1 DQETMTCELENPYI
15 LIYEEKISSA
25 KSLIPLLET
34 ISRQKEPLL
43 IIAED
48 VEGDALAT
56 LVLNKLKGILQV
68 CAVKAPGYGDR
79 RKAML
84 EDIATLTGGRAIF
97 KDLGIQ
103 LQNVQLRALGRAK
116 KVKIDAE
123 NTTITEGK
131 GDKKSIEGRVD
142 M

>member
-1 DQETMTCELENPYI
+1 
-15 LIYEEKISSA
+15 
-25 KSLIPLLET
+25 
-34 ISRQKEPLL
+34 PLL

-56 LVLNKLKGILQV
+56 LVLNKPKGIRQV

-103 LQNVQLRALGRAK
+103 LENVQLRDLGRAK
-116 KVKIDAE
+116 KVRIDSE
-123 NTTITEGK
+123 NTTITEGAGEK
-131 GDKKSIEGRVD
+131 GAIEGRAD
-142 M
+142 MIRREVEKNDSEYDR